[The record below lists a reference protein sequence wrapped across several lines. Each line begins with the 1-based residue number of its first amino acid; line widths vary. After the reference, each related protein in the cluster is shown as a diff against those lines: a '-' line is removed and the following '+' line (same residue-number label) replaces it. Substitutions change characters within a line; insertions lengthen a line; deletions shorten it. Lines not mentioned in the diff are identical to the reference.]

1 MAVTVISRRLRPK
14 QDPNGGGGGSASP
27 LDSPSTTVYVP
38 ESVPADLEVTLP
50 TTFLD
55 TRYDQ
60 GGVALTWASD
70 ITLTD
75 TGNVTTNATN
85 LQNAMND
92 SLTRSGHS
100 RINLP
105 DGFVAEGVFKAGIK
119 TQGNYWTYVQ
129 RENRGTEGT
138 RCTAAQ
144 MASAPILRTTT
155 TNRAV
160 IETLASANYW
170 RFDEL
175 KLETTAAVTTVVV
188 YVGPLDTNGNTTGS
202 SVTDLPN
209 YIYFHRCWV
218 PGRSGGNIR
227 VGVRMNCRAGA
238 FVDGIIEQIYETGS
252 ESKALLG
259 DNTFGPLKI
268 VNNKLEAGSITVL
281 FGGSDPY
288 TNCVVTDMEFRRNWL
303 TVRDSWNPFHATFDS
318 VSRGPKN
325 RLEFKCGVRCL
336 VEGNVIEK
344 SPLGGQNGEAFVVK
358 SMASEA
364 GLNAAWFI
372 TKDIYCRYNIGRE
385 LWNWLYCV
393 GVQMPHL
400 ETLGGTD
407 RIAFSHNLI
416 HDYADTR
423 YSNSSYSFGMFFGDA
438 TNVQVHHMTVVP
450 RAASFTTLNPAA
462 CWWTADMGAGDA
474 PGLRFY
480 NSILH
485 SGHYES
491 NRWVFTNNGP
501 DGEAELNRITGS
513 DYTLQNCMV
522 IEGNA
527 SAFPSGEVLT
537 PANIAAVNF
546 SSDDPSIGLDG
557 DSPAKN
563 AATDGTDMGCNY
575 TKVNLA
581 TSGVV

>member
-188 YVGPLDTNGNTTGS
+188 YAGPLDTNGNTTGS

-218 PGRSGGNIR
+218 PGRSTGNIR

-238 FVDGIIEQIYETGS
+238 FIDGIIEQIYETGS

-303 TVRDSWNPFHATFDS
+303 TVRDSWNPFHASFDS

-325 RLEFKCGVRCL
+325 RLEFKCGVRVL

-344 SPLGGQNGEAFVVK
+344 SPLGGQNGEAFVIK

-364 GLNAAWFI
+364 GLNASWFL
-372 TKDIYCRYNIGRE
+372 TKDICIRYNVGRQ
-385 LWNWLYCV
+385 LWK
-393 GVQMPHL
+393 
-400 ETLGGTD
+400 
-407 RIAFSHNLI
+407 R
-416 HDYADTR
+416 
-423 YSNSSYSFGMFFGDA
+423 
-438 TNVQVHHMTVVP
+438 
-450 RAASFTTLNPAA
+450 
-462 CWWTADMGAGDA
+462 
-474 PGLRFY
+474 
-480 NSILH
+480 
-485 SGHYES
+485 
-491 NRWVFTNNGP
+491 
-501 DGEAELNRITGS
+501 
-513 DYTLQNCMV
+513 
-522 IEGNA
+522 
-527 SAFPSGEVLT
+527 
-537 PANIAAVNF
+537 
-546 SSDDPSIGLDG
+546 
-557 DSPAKN
+557 
-563 AATDGTDMGCNY
+563 
-575 TKVNLA
+575 
-581 TSGVV
+581 